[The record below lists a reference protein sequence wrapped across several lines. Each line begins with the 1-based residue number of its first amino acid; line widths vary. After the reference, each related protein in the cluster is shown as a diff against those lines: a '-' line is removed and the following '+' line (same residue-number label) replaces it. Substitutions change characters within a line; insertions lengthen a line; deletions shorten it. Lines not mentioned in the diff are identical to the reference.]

1 MNNIYSPKN
10 IEEAKNLCE
19 LLANDRYNP
28 QQLLTLHA
36 NFGHHFDGNIAITA
50 QQAYLL
56 KGKPSLSAD
65 AMHAIA
71 RKSGLVRFIRVTSLD
86 HTHCTYEMSRIDEPV
101 DVVHVWTFTMQMADH
116 QGLTRNRNWQQMPMQ
131 MLRARALTFG
141 LRGTFPEAVSGI
153 YSADEI
159 ADNQSMNDD
168 ERAELS
174 AEVLGEDIEKVQK
187 KTKVNMSTGEIVEPP
202 KPTPIFTMPN
212 EVIETPAAAPE
223 QAQAQVK
230 TYGYNFDT
238 VDGFWA
244 ACKHKKLTEKQVKHA
259 ILVQEIELEKLN
271 PAGLSEA
278 FYLKCCTPTFLHSNR
293 LYPPKDPAE
302 QSILMARLRSY
313 AGISFFRDLQEDYKA
328 ITSRLSD
335 AAWHESLLLLKGKS
349 GNYKSNMS
357 QSAIDRANEIL
368 KHMKPGDW
376 SQYDRIQAMIKDP
389 SSFDDSSNVQ
399 AESIPF

>member
-1 MNNIYSPKN
+1 MYNLYTPTSRTELREICEMLADDKNSP
-10 IEEAKNLCE
+10 I
-19 LLANDRYNP
+19 
-28 QQLLTLHA
+28 QLMIKHA
-36 NFGHHFDGNIAITA
+36 NFGHHFEGNVAITA
-50 QQAYLL
+50 QQAYIL

-71 RKSGLVRFIRVTSLD
+71 RKSGLVQFIRVKSLD
-86 HTHCTYEMSRIDEPV
+86 HQHCTYEMSRKDEP
-101 DVVHVWTFTMQMADH
+101 DNVVHIWTYSFEMAEH

-131 MLRARALTFG
+131 MLRARALTLG

-174 AEVLGEDIEKVQK
+174 AEVLGEKLEKVEK
-187 KTKVNMSTGEIVEPP
+187 KTKVNMSTGEALEA
-202 KPTPIFTMPN
+202 
-212 EVIETPAAAPE
+212 PAPAP
-223 QAQAQVK
+223 AQVK
-230 TYGYNFDT
+230 THGYNFDT

-302 QSILMARLRSY
+302 QSILMSRLRSY
-313 AGISFFRDLQEDYKA
+313 AGMSFFRDLQEDYKA

-349 GNYKSNMS
+349 GDYKSNMS

-368 KHMKPGDW
+368 KQMKPGDW

>member
-71 RKSGLVRFIRVTSLD
+71 RKSGLVRFIKVSSLD

-101 DVVHVWTFTMQMADH
+101 DVVHAWTFTMQMADH

-174 AEVLGEDIEKVQK
+174 AEVLGEKLEKVEK
-187 KTKVNMSTGEIVEPP
+187 KTKVNMSTGEVLEA
-202 KPTPIFTMPN
+202 
-212 EVIETPAAAPE
+212 PAAAPA
-223 QAQAQVK
+223 QAPAQVK
-230 TYGYNFDT
+230 THGYNFDT

-244 ACKHKKLTEKQVKHA
+244 ACKHKKLSKEHVEHA
-259 ILVQEIELEKLN
+259 LLVQKANVIDATPMQRSEI
-271 PAGLSEA
+271 
-278 FYLKCCTPTFLHSNR
+278 FYLVCCTPAFRHSKHLLPPNNLASVVMLVDRLKAYTGVTFGNN
-293 LYPPKDPAE
+293 PNDE
-302 QSILMARLRSY
+302 
-313 AGISFFRDLQEDYKA
+313 YKA
-328 ITSRLSD
+328 LTERLKSD
-335 AAWHESLLLLKGKS
+335 AWHESLMLIKGTS
-349 GNYKSNMS
+349 GNYKSGLS
-357 QSAIDRANEIL
+357 QSVIAQANDIL
-368 KHMKPGDW
+368 KEMWLGDW

>member
-10 IEEAKNLCE
+10 IEDAKNLCE

-71 RKSGLVRFIRVTSLD
+71 RKSGLVRFIRVSSLD

-101 DVVHVWTFTMQMADH
+101 DVVHIWTFTMQMADH

-174 AEVLGEDIEKVQK
+174 AEVLGEKLEKVQK
-187 KTKVNMSTGEIVEPP
+187 KTKVNMSTGEVLEAQA
-202 KPTPIFTMPN
+202 
-212 EVIETPAAAPE
+212 PAPAPAPA
-223 QAQAQVK
+223 QAPAQVK
-230 TYGYNFDT
+230 THGYNFDT
-238 VDGFWA
+238 VDGFWS
-244 ACKHKKLTEKQVKHA
+244 ACKHKKLSKEHVEHA
-259 ILVQEIELEKLN
+259 LLVQKANVIDANPMQRSEI
-271 PAGLSEA
+271 
-278 FYLKCCTPTFLHSNR
+278 FYLVCCTPAFRHSKHLLPPNNLASMVMLVDRLKAYTGVTFGNN
-293 LYPPKDPAE
+293 PNDE
-302 QSILMARLRSY
+302 
-313 AGISFFRDLQEDYKA
+313 YKA
-328 ITSRLSD
+328 LTERLKSD
-335 AAWHESLLLLKGKS
+335 AWHESLMLIKGTS
-349 GNYKSNMS
+349 GNYKSGLS
-357 QSAIDRANEIL
+357 QSVIAQVNDIL
-368 KHMKPGDW
+368 KEMWPSDW
-376 SQYDRIQAMIKDP
+376 SQYDRIQAMIKNP

>member
-10 IEEAKNLCE
+10 IEDAKSLCE

-71 RKSGLVRFIRVTSLD
+71 RKSGLVRFIRVASLD

-101 DVVHVWTFTMQMADH
+101 DVVHVWTFTMQMAEH

-187 KTKVNMSTGEIVEPP
+187 KTKVNMSTGEVLEA
-202 KPTPIFTMPN
+202 
-212 EVIETPAAAPE
+212 PAAAP
-223 QAQAQVK
+223 APAPAPAQVK
-230 TYGYNFDT
+230 THGYNFDT

-244 ACKHKKLTEKQVKHA
+244 ACKSKGLNKSNVNHA
-259 ILVQEIELEKLN
+259 LLVQKVPLEQLN
-271 PAGLSEA
+271 TKGLSEA
-278 FYLKCCTPTFLHSNR
+278 FYLHCCTPAHLNAPDQ
-293 LYPPKDPAE
+293 LPPKDLA
-302 QSILMARLRSY
+302 QMINYVNRLRSY
-313 AGISFFRDLQEDYKA
+313 VGLSFYDDAYKEGRA
-328 ITSRLSD
+328 LVQHLSD
-335 AAWHESLLLLKGKS
+335 AAWHESLMLLKGTS
-349 GNYKSNMS
+349 GGYKSS
-357 QSAIDRANEIL
+357 LSTLAIDKANAIL
-368 KHMKPGDW
+368 KQMKPGDW